1 MNKTDLINEV
11 AFKMGVPRYQ
21 SLKFINTF
29 EAVLADAIRGDN
41 SLMLQGFG
49 TFSPWKQTE
58 RVGRTPRAGTTCV
71 IRPRTSVKFK
81 PGKQL
86 LQTLNSAPDK

>member
-41 SLMLQGFG
+41 PLMLQGFG
-49 TFSPWKQTE
+49 TFLRGNRPSGWG
-58 RVGRTPRAGTTCV
+58 VTPGQV
-71 IRPRTSVKFK
+71 LPV
-81 PGKQL
+81 
-86 LQTLNSAPDK
+86 